1 VKLEVIKASED
12 ELEFI
17 LKDATIP
24 LANAIRRISMSQVSV
39 FAIDSVTFYENSSAL
54 FDEYIANRLALLP
67 LKTEDGYKEEDEVL
81 FSLDTEGPG
90 TVYSKDLKSHDK
102 KIKCVYDKIPIMN
115 LVEGQKLRLEAKAR
129 LGIATEHAKFQ
140 PGIVSYKYDP
150 KDEKTFRFK
159 VESFGQMSA
168 KKIITKAAEILEKKC
183 KELNSQL
190 EEI

>member
-1 VKLEVIKASED
+1 MKLEVIKASED